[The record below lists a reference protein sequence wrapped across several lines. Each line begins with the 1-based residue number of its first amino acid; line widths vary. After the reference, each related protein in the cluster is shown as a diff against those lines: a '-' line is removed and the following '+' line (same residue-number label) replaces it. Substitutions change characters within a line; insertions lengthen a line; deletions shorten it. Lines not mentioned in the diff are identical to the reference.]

1 MKRELNYLNN
11 INVSEIK
18 GFGEKRLTS
27 LKKAGINSIVDLIR
41 FYPRKHIDRSSI
53 LSIEDV
59 RNLFEIK
66 EITSKKKVEMPNGFE
81 QIIGIYDD
89 LMVGKWTSAYQNSDG
104 ALEHNPENITLHKMR
119 LYAAFMEKDLEHFN
133 KAWENSTM
141 LFPFLDELTE
151 LSVAVTPFLMNSNKS
166 SKNFLVLNESDWIG
180 LIKAEGLRFTGDDT
194 KSKALFNRLLIDPN
208 ISKPFIKK
216 RINPNPIV
224 K

>member
-1 MKRELNYLNN
+1 
-11 INVSEIK
+11 
-18 GFGEKRLTS
+18 
-27 LKKAGINSIVDLIR
+27 
-41 FYPRKHIDRSSI
+41 
-53 LSIEDV
+53 
-59 RNLFEIK
+59 
-66 EITSKKKVEMPNGFE
+66 
-81 QIIGIYDD
+81 
-89 LMVGKWTSAYQNSDG
+89 MVGEWTSAYQNSDG

-133 KAWENSTM
+133 KAWEHSTM

-180 LIKAEGLRFTGDDT
+180 LIKAEGLRFTGDNT
-194 KSKALFNRLLIDPN
+194 KSKALFNRLLVDPN